1 MGVGSSASGQAGG
14 EMQKI
19 SNLNTLK
26 LFESAHIGVVIH
38 TWDTSIVY
46 ANPQALYLLRLSYE
60 QIIGKDSYD
69 SQWHFIDD
77 QYQRLDVKDYPV
89 NRVVAGD
96 RIQNKILGVID
107 GSKERISWLMAN
119 AYAEHGLNESGFVIV
134 TFIDVTDSHQGF
146 SFEQIVEN
154 AQDIVVVTE
163 SDKLKAPLGPKI
175 VYVNKAFEKL
185 TGFSKEEIK
194 GETPRILQG
203 SLTDKVACKKIHDA
217 LEEQKP
223 VTETLLNYSKT
234 GQPYWLDI
242 NIIPLFDRN
251 GEVTHFA
258 AIERDVTENR
268 FHLEQLTKR
277 NEDLKLLKDE
287 LKNLVAERTRELQQ
301 ANEKLALLAYFDP
314 LTQIPNRRY
323 FVDQSTRL
331 IHFCQRHE
339 HILAVGLLDIDDF
352 KLVNDK
358 YGHDLGDEVLSA
370 LGSRLKNFF
379 RQDDAFCRWGGEE
392 FAFAVVSTELQS
404 TEKLCLRLLSAI
416 NAMTISSDTGVKLSI
431 NVSIGVCVCQANP
444 NEPLD
449 SYMKIADRALYTSKS
464 KGKNRVTF
472 ASDVE

>member
-1 MGVGSSASGQAGG
+1 
-14 EMQKI
+14 MQKI
-19 SNLNTLK
+19 SNLDTLK

-46 ANPQALYLLRLSYE
+46 ANPQALNLLRLTYE

-77 QYQRLDVKDYPV
+77 QYQRLATKDYPV
-89 NRVVAGD
+89 NRVVVGD
-96 RIQNKILGVID
+96 RIQNKVLGVID
-107 GSKERISWLMAN
+107 GSKERISWLMVN
-119 AYAEHGLNESGFVIV
+119 AYAEHGLDDTGFVVV
-134 TFIDVTDSHQGF
+134 TFIDVTDSRQGF

-163 SDKLKAPLGPKI
+163 SDKIKAPLGPKI

-185 TGFSKEEIK
+185 TGYSKEEIK

-203 SLTDKVACKKIHDA
+203 SLTDKEGCKKIHDA
-217 LEEQKP
+217 LVEKKP
-223 VTETLLNYSKT
+223 VAETLLNYSKT

-268 FHLEQLTKR
+268 FHLEQLKKR

-287 LKNLVAERTRELQQ
+287 LKHLVEERTRELQQ

-323 FVDQSTRL
+323 FIDQTTRL

-339 HILAVGLLDIDDF
+339 YILAIGILDIDDF

-358 YGHDLGDEVLSA
+358 HGHDVGDEVLSA
-370 LGSRLKNFF
+370 LGGNLKKFF
-379 RQDDAFCRWGGEE
+379 RLDDAYCRWGGEE
-392 FAFAVVSTELQS
+392 FAFAVVSTDVKS
-404 TEKLCLRLLSAI
+404 MEKLCQRLLKVI
-416 NAMTISSDTGVKLSI
+416 NEMTISCSNGFEFSI
-431 NVSIGVCVCQANP
+431 NVSIGVCMRQADP
-444 NEPLD
+444 NESLD
-449 SYMKIADRALYTSKS
+449 TYMKIADDALYNAKS
-464 KGKNRVTF
+464 KGKNRVSFST
-472 ASDVE
+472 DIN